1 MKSLKGKVIYLTGAT
16 KGIGRSTALLL
27 AAQNTV
33 LALCGRDTAA
43 LKEMRRLVVSAGAV
57 EPFTMSFDLTDEKNI
72 LEFYRQAK
80 KTVGTPDILINN
92 AGYNSRK
99 ARVADVKTEEF
110 DRIIAVNLR
119 APFIL
124 MREAAR
130 DMESRGS
137 GHIVNVLSSVCHFDI
152 ETMGAYTA
160 AKKGLQGLTDVFR
173 KETRERN
180 VRVTSIYPG
189 GTDTDFRAQSR
200 PHYMRPESVAEA
212 IVASLTLPEDVVP
225 HEFTFRPMSEKN
237 F

>member
-1 MKSLKGKVIYLTGAT
+1 
-16 KGIGRSTALLL
+16 
-27 AAQNTV
+27 
-33 LALCGRDTAA
+33 
-43 LKEMRRLVVSAGAV
+43 
-57 EPFTMSFDLTDEKNI
+57 MSFDLTKKKKI
-72 LEFYRQAK
+72 IEFYRQAK
-80 KTVGTPDILINN
+80 KIVGPPDILINN

-99 ARVADVKTEEF
+99 ARVEDIKTEEF

-124 MREAAR
+124 MREVAR
-130 DMESRGS
+130 DMEARGS

-173 KETRERN
+173 KEARERN

-189 GTDTDFRAQSR
+189 GTDTGFRAQAR

-212 IVASLTLPEDVVP
+212 IVALLTLPEDVVP
-225 HEFTFRPMSEKN
+225 HEFTFRPMSESN

>member
-1 MKSLKGKVIYLTGAT
+1 MRSLIGKVIYLTGAT

-27 AAQNTV
+27 AAQSTV

-43 LKEMRRLVVSAGAV
+43 LEEMKRLVVSEGAP
-57 EPFTMSFDLTDEKNI
+57 EPFTKSFDLTDEKKI

-80 KTVGTPDILINN
+80 NTVGPPDILINN

-130 DMESRGS
+130 DMEARDS

-173 KETRERN
+173 KEVRERN

-189 GTDTDFRAQSR
+189 GTDTDFREQSR

-225 HEFTFRPMSEKN
+225 HHFTFRPMSEKN